1 MVSSRRDLCERRLG
15 AGPESV
21 IAITCTTGG
30 SRPATASSAGS
41 TANSARHRGSAAGS
55 GWSSPSARSGVIA
68 ASAAVW
74 PGRDHRGWLGGAGG
88 ARDAA
93 PWNYHALRAPSGGC
107 SSSPTAPRGRPPHVI
122 PAVIG
127 PDPVRVWEH
136 GLTTKED
143 SGAIGRPHRS
153 VGPPRS
159 MVVGDQEEFGDGQ
172 SHVLCAPYLPRSP
185 WTDRA
190 MSCLMNHGLVL
201 SRSHPTTFRPAASR
215 LVLGS
220 VAALDLRAEGPS
232 ALLAQASAAHHGPGS
247 SDGFGSGRWMGSGWH
262 GAEVAHDPATAHR
275 GRAAASQSSSW
286 RRRCDS
292 VGRCRT
298 RSWEVVAWRLVEVR
312 GLPPMLLLR
321 AERRVATAPALAG
334 QIEEQPLTGVGS

>member
-1 MVSSRRDLCERRLG
+1 MVSSRRGLCERRLG

-68 ASAAVW
+68 ASGRGVAGPRPSWLARGCRRG
-74 PGRDHRGWLGGAGG
+74 PGRRSLELPCA
-88 ARDAA
+88 ARSIGRLFVFPHCATR
-93 PWNYHALRAPSGGC
+93 PTPPTSFQPSSALTRCGSGSTVSRPRKTPAPSV
-107 SSSPTAPRGRPPHVI
+107 ARP
-122 PAVIG
+122 
-127 PDPVRVWEH
+127 
-136 GLTTKED
+136 
-143 SGAIGRPHRS
+143 S
-153 VGPPRS
+153 RS

-190 MSCLMNHGLVL
+190 MSCLMNHDLVL
-201 SRSHPTTFRPAASR
+201 SRSHPTTFRPAASW

-232 ALLAQASAAHHGPGS
+232 ALLAQASAAHH
-247 SDGFGSGRWMGSGWH
+247 
-262 GAEVAHDPATAHR
+262 
-275 GRAAASQSSSW
+275 
-286 RRRCDS
+286 
-292 VGRCRT
+292 
-298 RSWEVVAWRLVEVR
+298 
-312 GLPPMLLLR
+312 
-321 AERRVATAPALAG
+321 
-334 QIEEQPLTGVGS
+334 